1 MPPEHE
7 IILEFQTIGRVVKV
21 TAIDTE
27 TLVEVTIQGPT
38 TATEAELRRIAI
50 SKLNYVLKRRG
61 TPTAGRDPNL
71 V

>member
-1 MPPEHE
+1 MPPDRE
-7 IILEFQTIGRVVKV
+7 IILEFQTIGRIVKV

-27 TLVEVTIQGPT
+27 TLVEVTIQGPA

-50 SKLNYVLKRRG
+50 SKLNYVLERRG
-61 TPTAGRDPNL
+61 KPAAGRDPNL

>member
-1 MPPEHE
+1 MPPERE

-27 TLVEVTIQGPT
+27 TLVEVTIQGPA

-50 SKLNYVLKRRG
+50 SKLNYVLKRRDN
-61 TPTAGRDPNL
+61 PTAGRDPNL